1 MVSKKQESGVK
12 IVRNLTPFLPVF
24 AFFYNFGP
32 RKREPR
38 YDTHRAHPVCC
49 HHTDGFPHPDAGV
62 HPAPAWLISLAILN
76 LLRQSSLLLQDWMV
90 GLCSYGLDRRHLNT
104 LQQVERTLR
113 EGEQQQ
119 QTATSDH
126 NDRHELHE
134 QDLKRITGVTPQEFQ
149 TR

>member
-1 MVSKKQESGVK
+1 MIPIEHIQFAA
-12 IVRNLTPFLPVF
+12 ITLTGFLTLML
-24 AFFYNFGP
+24 FFIP
-32 RKREPR
+32 S
-38 YDTHRAHPVCC
+38 
-49 HHTDGFPHPDAGV
+49 
-62 HPAPAWLISLAILN
+62 AWLISYTVV
-76 LLRQSSLLLQDWMV
+76 SFY
-90 GLCSYGLDRRHLNT
+90 SYGLDRRHLNT